1 MRNLKKLSA
10 IILSAIM
17 LATGCTD
24 NTAPGESTEI
34 KENSSVATENSG
46 NSEPDTKSVVNA
58 VKDISVDT
66 KVKILSWYSLNDN
79 GIAKN
84 YKELFGV
91 PENIPQGYEESNSW
105 DSDNDTESSPDEKP
119 FAEIRVTSYADRYSD
134 LAKLIQ
140 ADDSPDAFP
149 AELYAM
155 MYFNSND
162 KSDKYFDAVD
172 GVIDFGLSELAPYSK
187 IQNDIRMFD
196 KN

>member
-1 MRNLKKLSA
+1 
-10 IILSAIM
+10 M
-17 LATGCTD
+17 LATGCAD
-24 NTAPGESTEI
+24 NIAPGGSTGI
-34 KENSSVATENSG
+34 KENSSVATENNGTGDSG

-79 GIAKN
+79 GIAKI

-91 PENIPQGYEESNSW
+91 PENIPQGYKESNSW
-105 DSDNDTESSPDEKP
+105 DSGNDTESSPDEKP
-119 FAEIRVTSYADRYSD
+119 FAEIRVTSYADRYSN

-149 AELYAM
+149 AQLYAM

-187 IQNDIRMFD
+187 IQNT
-196 KN
+196 